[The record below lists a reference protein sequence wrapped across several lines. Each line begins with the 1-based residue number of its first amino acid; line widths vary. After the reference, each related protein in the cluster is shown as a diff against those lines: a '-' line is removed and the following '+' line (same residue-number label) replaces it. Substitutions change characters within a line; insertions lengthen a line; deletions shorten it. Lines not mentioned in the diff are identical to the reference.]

1 MKLRTIL
8 AITTLLTIYSCTSRT
23 SGTTTTLTNRKLTG
37 TIKQGKF
44 TNDYLTMTVV
54 DGWTELEGNDTTQFC
69 IIQKAKDNFK
79 PNIILLALDKRH
91 YRDNYGFQT
100 AEQYMSSLTDN
111 FKSKPDY
118 KLISSMDK
126 VEVDSHAF
134 YKSEF
139 LLLKGDRKYRQCY
152 YATDI
157 DDYYLGI
164 VTTADNDD
172 LEPEIERTVQSIKFR

>member
-1 MKLRTIL
+1 MTLRTIL
-8 AITTLLTIYSCTSRT
+8 IITTLLTIYSCTSRT
-23 SGTTTTLTNRKLTG
+23 TAALTKRKLTG

-44 TNDYLTMTVV
+44 TNDYLTMTVI
-54 DGWTELEGNDTTQFC
+54 DGWTKLEGNDTTQFC
-69 IIQKAKDNFK
+69 IIQKVEESFK
-79 PNIILLALDKRH
+79 PNIILLALDKRL
-91 YRDNYGFQT
+91 YRENYGFQT
-100 AEQYMSSLTDN
+100 AEQYMISLTDN
-111 FKSKPDY
+111 FKSKQDY
-118 KLISSMDK
+118 KLASSMDK

-139 LLLKGDRKYRQCY
+139 LVLKGDRKYRQCY

-172 LEPEIERTVQSIKFR
+172 LEPEIEKTVQSIKFR